1 MLGRHQID
9 TMGQQRDQHHG
20 RENLDGGE
28 KGAASPSSCYYECST
43 KHQASMPMPHLGS
56 SGVASSFAIT
66 TISRGQGFG
75 EAVGSGRHRRRGRA

>member
-1 MLGRHQID
+1 MGR
-9 TMGQQRDQHHG
+9 QHDKHNG
-20 RENLDGGE
+20 RENLDGRE
-28 KGAASPSSCYYECST
+28 KGAASPSTRCHECST
-43 KHQASMPMPHLGS
+43 KHQASMSTPHFGG